1 MQEKISFYRYLV
13 FAIGILATIAY
24 RIIVVLNNYDPIWVQ
39 IAWYV
44 GTLGFVWYFIH
55 RYHVENK
62 RDRIITDNNL
72 SEKIRQGETLTET
85 ERNELANI
93 LSRLQSSLSKW
104 NYLAIFIL
112 SALALL
118 YGFYH
123 DLILAFF

>member
-13 FAIGILATIAY
+13 FAVGILATIAY

-62 RDRIITDNNL
+62 RDRVITDNNL

-85 ERNELANI
+85 ERNDLANI